1 MTHPADYR
9 PKPGTIPTSPG
20 VYRFR
25 DPSGRVVYVG
35 KAVNLRQRLQN
46 YFQDL
51 AQLHPRTRLMVT
63 TAASV
68 EWTVVRNEV
77 EALILEHTWIKKY
90 DPRFNVVF
98 KDDKSYPYLAVTM
111 NEEFPRMVVMRGE
124 RKPGVRY
131 FGPYARAWAIRE
143 TVDTLTSALPM
154 RTCTVA
160 TFKKAER
167 QGRPCLLGY
176 IGKCSAPC
184 VGRVT
189 PEEHRATAERVCE
202 VLAGDAK
209 GIIRDVTEQMTA
221 AAEREDFEAAARARD
236 RLTALKSVLERNA
249 VVLSAGSDVDVF
261 SVVDEELEAAAHV
274 FVVRDGRIA
283 GQRGWVVEKPDPLT
297 TAALT
302 EQLLQEAYG
311 DADAADIPT
320 EIIVPASVPAG
331 VSEWLSGVR
340 GARVDIHPAQRG
352 KKVEL
357 ATLGR
362 RNAQE
367 VLLQH
372 RMRRASDLTARSAAL
387 QDLQNALNL
396 PEAPLRIEC
405 YDISHTSGTNQVG
418 SMVVFEDA
426 LPKKAH
432 YRQFSIADGS
442 DDLASMREV
451 IRRRFTRYLEESKLP
466 LEERETARF
475 AYPPQLIVIDGALP
489 QAQAAQSVLDD
500 LGITDVSVV
509 GLAKR
514 LEEVWVPGQQFPVI
528 LPRGSEALFLLQRV
542 RDEAH
547 RFAISKHRNKRTK
560 AMRASAVDE
569 LPGVGPT
576 RAKALINHFGSLAQ
590 VKNASVEQLALVPG
604 VGRGTAR
611 SIHASLHGA
620 TGDDAAPGMLE
631 A

>member
-1 MTHPADYR
+1 MTNPADYR

-46 YFQDL
+46 YFQPV
-51 AQLHPRTRLMVT
+51 ASLHPRTRLMVT

-68 EWTVVRNEV
+68 EWTMVRNEV
-77 EALILEHTWIKKY
+77 EALILEHTWIKRY

-111 NEEFPRMVVMRGE
+111 NEQFPRMLVMRGE

-131 FGPYARAWAIRE
+131 FGPYARAWAIRD
-143 TVDTLTSALPM
+143 TVDTLISALPM
-154 RTCTVA
+154 RTCSPA

-184 VGRVT
+184 VGRIS
-189 PEEHRATAERVCE
+189 PEDHRAIAERVCE

-209 GIIRDVTEQMTA
+209 GIVKDVTEQMTA

-236 RLTALKSVLERNA
+236 RLTALRSVLERNA
-249 VVLSAGSDVDVF
+249 VVLGQGSDVDVF
-261 SVVDEELEAAAHV
+261 SVIDEELEASAHV

-283 GQRGWVVEKPDPLT
+283 GQRGWVVDKPDPLT
-297 TAALT
+297 TAELT

-311 DADAADIPT
+311 DADPADIPT
-320 EIIVPASVPAG
+320 EIIVPVSVGGG

-340 GARVDIHPAQRG
+340 GARVEIRPAQRG
-352 KKVEL
+352 KKAEL
-357 ATLGR
+357 ASLGR
-362 RNAQE
+362 RNAAE
-367 VLLQH
+367 VLQQH
-372 RMRRASDLTARSAAL
+372 RLRRASDLTARSEAL
-387 QDLQNALNL
+387 QDLQQHLNL
-396 PEAPLRIEC
+396 EEAPLRIEC

-432 YRQFSIADGS
+432 YRQFSIPDGA
-442 DDLASMREV
+442 DDLRAMREV
-451 IRRRFTRYLEESKLP
+451 IRRRFTRYLEESQLP
-466 LEERETARF
+466 LEERESAKF

-489 QAQAAQSVLDD
+489 QANAAKEVLDE
-500 LGITDVSVV
+500 LGVAGVRVV

-514 LEEVWVPGQQFPVI
+514 LEEVWIPGDEFPVI
-528 LPRGSEALFLLQRV
+528 LPRGSESLFLLQRV

-547 RFAISKHRNKRTK
+547 RFAISKHRKKRTK
-560 AMRASAVDE
+560 AMKASAVDE

-576 RAKALINHFGSLAQ
+576 RAKALITHFGSLAQ
-590 VKNASVEQLALVPG
+590 VKAASVEQLALVPG
-604 VGRGTAR
+604 IGGGTAR
-611 SIHASLHGA
+611 SIHAALHGA
-620 TGDDAAPGMLE
+620 VDDGVAPGMLDS
-631 A
+631 

>member
-1 MTHPADYR
+1 MTNPADYR

-25 DPSGRVVYVG
+25 DPSGRVIYVG
-35 KAVNLRQRLQN
+35 KAINLRQRLQN

-51 AQLHPRTRLMVT
+51 SQLHPRTRLMVT

-68 EWTVVRNEV
+68 EWTVVRNNV

-90 DPRFNVVF
+90 DPRFNVIF
-98 KDDKSYPYLAVTM
+98 KDDKSYPYLAITM
-111 NEEFPRMVVMRGE
+111 NEEFPRIMVMRGE

-131 FGPYARAWAIRE
+131 FGPYAKAWAIRE
-143 TVDTLTSALPM
+143 TVDTLMTALPM
-154 RTCTVA
+154 RSCSAA
-160 TFKKAER
+160 TFKKAQR
-167 QGRPCLLGY
+167 QDRPCLLGY

-184 VGRVT
+184 VGRVSA
-189 PEEHRATAERVCE
+189 EEHREIAGRICE

-209 GIIRDVTEQMTA
+209 GIIRDVTEQMLA
-221 AAEREDFEAAARARD
+221 ASEREDFEAAARARD

-274 FVVRDGRIA
+274 FIVRDGRIA
-283 GQRGWVVEKPDPLT
+283 GQRGWVVDKPDPLT
-297 TAALT
+297 EPELV

-320 EIIVPASVPAG
+320 EIIVPAAVSSG
-331 VSEWLSGVR
+331 VQEWLSGVR
-340 GARVDIHPAQRG
+340 GARVEVRKAQKG
-352 KKVEL
+352 KKAEL

-362 RNAQE
+362 RNAEE
-367 VLLQH
+367 VLQQH
-372 RMRRASDLTARSAAL
+372 RLRRATDLTARSAAL
-387 QDLQNALNL
+387 QELQEALGL

-405 YDISHTSGTNQVG
+405 YDISHTQGTNQVG

-426 LPKKAH
+426 IPKKAH
-432 YRQFSIADGS
+432 YRQFSIADS
-442 DDLASMREV
+442 LDDLTAMREV
-451 IRRRFTRYLEESKLP
+451 IRRRFTRYLEESQLP
-466 LEERETARF
+466 IEERETAKF
-475 AYPPQLIVIDGALP
+475 AYPPQLVVIDGALP
-489 QAQAAQSVLDD
+489 QANAAKEVIDE
-500 LGITDVSVV
+500 LGVRGVAVV

-514 LEEVWVPGQQFPVI
+514 LEEVWVPGDEFPTI

-547 RFAISKHRNKRTK
+547 RFAISKHRKKRTK
-560 AMRASAVDE
+560 AMKASAVDE

-576 RAKALINHFGSLAQ
+576 RAKALIAHFGSLAQ
-590 VKNASVEQLALVPG
+590 VKAASVEQLALVPG
-604 VGRGTAR
+604 IGSGTAR
-611 SIHASLHGA
+611 SIHAALHGS
-620 TGDDAAPGMLE
+620 PGMLDT
-631 A
+631 

>member
-1 MTHPADYR
+1 VTNPADYR

-25 DPSGRVVYVG
+25 DPSGRVIYVG
-35 KAVNLRQRLQN
+35 KAINLRQRLQN

-51 AQLHPRTRLMVT
+51 SQLHPRTRLMVT

-68 EWTVVRNEV
+68 EWTVVRNNV

-90 DPRFNVVF
+90 DPRFNVIF
-98 KDDKSYPYLAVTM
+98 KDDKSYPYLAITM
-111 NEEFPRMVVMRGE
+111 NEEFPRIMVMRGE

-131 FGPYARAWAIRE
+131 FGPYAKAWAIRE
-143 TVDTLTSALPM
+143 TVDTLMTALPM
-154 RTCTVA
+154 RSCSAA
-160 TFKKAER
+160 TFKKAQR
-167 QGRPCLLGY
+167 QDRPCLLGY

-184 VGRVT
+184 VGRVSA
-189 PEEHRATAERVCE
+189 EEHREIAGRVCE

-209 GIIRDVTEQMTA
+209 GIIRDVTEQMLA
-221 AAEREDFEAAARARD
+221 ASEREDFEAAARARD

-274 FVVRDGRIA
+274 FIVRDGRIA
-283 GQRGWVVEKPDPLT
+283 GQRGWVVDKPDPLT
-297 TAALT
+297 EPELV

-320 EIIVPASVPAG
+320 EIIVPAAVSSG
-331 VSEWLSGVR
+331 VQEWLSGVR
-340 GARVDIHPAQRG
+340 GARVEVRKAQKG
-352 KKVEL
+352 KKAEL

-362 RNAQE
+362 RNAEE
-367 VLLQH
+367 VLQQH
-372 RMRRASDLTARSAAL
+372 RLRRATDLTARSAAL
-387 QDLQNALNL
+387 QELQEALGL

-405 YDISHTSGTNQVG
+405 YDISHTQGTNQVG

-426 LPKKAH
+426 IPKKAH
-432 YRQFSIADGS
+432 YRQFSIADS
-442 DDLASMREV
+442 LDDLTAMREV
-451 IRRRFTRYLEESKLP
+451 IRRRFTRYLEESQLP
-466 LEERETARF
+466 IEERETAKF
-475 AYPPQLIVIDGALP
+475 AYPPQLVVIDGALP
-489 QAQAAQSVLDD
+489 QANAAKEVIDE
-500 LGITDVSVV
+500 LGVRGVVVV

-514 LEEVWVPGQQFPVI
+514 LEEVWVPGDEFPTI

-547 RFAISKHRNKRTK
+547 RFAISKHRKKRTK
-560 AMRASAVDE
+560 AMKASAVDE

-576 RAKALINHFGSLAQ
+576 RAKALIAHFGSLAQ
-590 VKNASVEQLALVPG
+590 VKAASVEQLALVPG
-604 VGRGTAR
+604 IGSGTAR
-611 SIHASLHGA
+611 SIHAALHGS
-620 TGDDAAPGMLE
+620 PGMLDT
-631 A
+631 

>member
-1 MTHPADYR
+1 MTNPADYR
-9 PKPGTIPTSPG
+9 PKPGTIPTTPG

-111 NEEFPRMVVMRGE
+111 NEEIPRMLVMRGE

-143 TVDTLTSALPM
+143 TVDTLVTALPM
-154 RTCTVA
+154 RTCSAA
-160 TFKKAER
+160 TLKKAQR

-184 VGRVT
+184 VERVT
-189 PEEHRATAERVCE
+189 PEEHREIAQRVCE

-209 GIIRDVTEQMTA
+209 GLIRDVTEQMTA
-221 AAEREDFEAAARARD
+221 AAEREDYEAAARARD
-236 RLTALKSVLERNA
+236 RIAALRSVLERNA
-249 VVLSAGSDVDVF
+249 VVLAAGSNVDVF
-261 SVVDEELEAAAHV
+261 SVIDEEMEASAHV

-283 GQRGWVVEKPDPLT
+283 GQRGWVVDKPDPLT
-297 TAALT
+297 EAELV

-320 EIIVPASVPAG
+320 EVIVPVAVGGG
-331 VSEWLSGVR
+331 VKEWLSGVR
-340 GARVDIHPAQRG
+340 GARVEVKQAQRG
-352 KKVEL
+352 KKAEL

-362 RNAQE
+362 RNAAE
-367 VLLQH
+367 VLQQH
-372 RMRRASDLTARSAAL
+372 RLRRASDLTARSAAL
-387 QDLQNALNL
+387 QELQDNL
-396 PEAPLRIEC
+396 GLDEAPLRIEC
-405 YDISHTSGTNQVG
+405 YDISHTQGTNQVG

-432 YRQFSIADGS
+432 YRQFSIADGA
-442 DDLASMREV
+442 DDLTAMREV
-451 IRRRFTRYLEESKLP
+451 IRRRFSRYLEESALP
-466 LEERETARF
+466 VDERESAKF
-475 AYPPQLIVIDGALP
+475 AYPPQLVVIDGALP
-489 QAQAAQSVLDD
+489 QAKAAREVIDS
-500 LGITDVSVV
+500 LGVPDVAVV

-514 LEEVWVPGQQFPVI
+514 LEEVWIPGSEFPVI

-547 RFAISKHRNKRTK
+547 RFAISKHRKKRTK
-560 AMRASAVDE
+560 AMKASAVDE
-569 LPGVGPT
+569 IPGVGPT
-576 RAKALINHFGSLAQ
+576 RAKALLSHFGSLAQ
-590 VKNASVEQLALVPG
+590 VKGASVEQLALVPG
-604 VGRGTAR
+604 IGSGTAR
-611 SIHASLHGA
+611 AIHTALHGA
-620 TGDDAAPGMLE
+620 TGMLDS
-631 A
+631 

>member
-1 MTHPADYR
+1 VTNPADYR

-25 DPSGRVVYVG
+25 DPSGRVIYVG
-35 KAVNLRQRLQN
+35 KAINLRQRLQN

-51 AQLHPRTRLMVT
+51 SQLHPRTRLMVT

-68 EWTVVRNEV
+68 EWTVVRNNV

-90 DPRFNVVF
+90 DPRFNVIF
-98 KDDKSYPYLAVTM
+98 KDDKSYPYLAITM
-111 NEEFPRMVVMRGE
+111 NEEFPRIMVMRGE

-131 FGPYARAWAIRE
+131 FGPYAKAWAIRE
-143 TVDTLTSALPM
+143 TVDTLMTALPM
-154 RTCTVA
+154 RSCSAA
-160 TFKKAER
+160 TFKKAQR
-167 QGRPCLLGY
+167 QDRPCLLGY

-184 VGRVT
+184 VGRVSA
-189 PEEHRATAERVCE
+189 EEHREIAGRVCE

-209 GIIRDVTEQMTA
+209 GIIRDVTEQMLA
-221 AAEREDFEAAARARD
+221 ASEREDFEAAARARD

-274 FVVRDGRIA
+274 FIVRDGRIA
-283 GQRGWVVEKPDPLT
+283 GQRGWVVDKPDPLT
-297 TAALT
+297 EPELV

-320 EIIVPASVPAG
+320 EIIVPAAVSSG
-331 VSEWLSGVR
+331 VQEWLSGVR
-340 GARVDIHPAQRG
+340 GARVEVRKAQKG
-352 KKVEL
+352 KKAEL

-362 RNAQE
+362 RNAEE
-367 VLLQH
+367 VLQQH
-372 RMRRASDLTARSAAL
+372 RLRRATDLTARSAAL
-387 QDLQNALNL
+387 QELQEALGL

-405 YDISHTSGTNQVG
+405 YDISHTQGTNQVG

-426 LPKKAH
+426 IPKKAH
-432 YRQFSIADGS
+432 YRQFSIADS
-442 DDLASMREV
+442 LDDLTAMREV
-451 IRRRFTRYLEESKLP
+451 IRRRFTRYLEESQLP
-466 LEERETARF
+466 IEERETAKF
-475 AYPPQLIVIDGALP
+475 AYPPQLVVIDGALP
-489 QAQAAQSVLDD
+489 QANAAKEVIDE
-500 LGITDVSVV
+500 LGVRGVAVV

-514 LEEVWVPGQQFPVI
+514 LEEVWVPGDEFPTI

-547 RFAISKHRNKRTK
+547 RFAISKHRKKRTK
-560 AMRASAVDE
+560 AMKASAVDE

-576 RAKALINHFGSLAQ
+576 RAKALIAHFGSLAQ
-590 VKNASVEQLALVPG
+590 VKAASVEQLALVPG
-604 VGRGTAR
+604 IGSGTAR
-611 SIHASLHGA
+611 SIHAALHGS
-620 TGDDAAPGMLE
+620 PGMLDT
-631 A
+631 

>member
-1 MTHPADYR
+1 MTNPADYR

-25 DPSGRVVYVG
+25 DPSGRVIYVG
-35 KAVNLRQRLQN
+35 KAINLRQRLQN

-51 AQLHPRTRLMVT
+51 SQLHPRTRLMVT

-68 EWTVVRNEV
+68 EWTVVRNNV

-90 DPRFNVVF
+90 DPRFNVIF
-98 KDDKSYPYLAVTM
+98 KDDKSYPYLAITM
-111 NEEFPRMVVMRGE
+111 NEEFPRIMVMRGE

-131 FGPYARAWAIRE
+131 FGPYAKAWAIRE
-143 TVDTLTSALPM
+143 TVDTLMTALPM
-154 RTCTVA
+154 RSCSAA
-160 TFKKAER
+160 TFKKAQR
-167 QGRPCLLGY
+167 QDRPCLLGY

-184 VGRVT
+184 VGRVSA
-189 PEEHRATAERVCE
+189 EEHREIAGRVCE

-209 GIIRDVTEQMTA
+209 GIIRDVTEQMLA
-221 AAEREDFEAAARARD
+221 ASEREDFEAAARARD

-274 FVVRDGRIA
+274 FIVRDGRIA
-283 GQRGWVVEKPDPLT
+283 GQRGWVVDKPDPLT
-297 TAALT
+297 EPELV

-320 EIIVPASVPAG
+320 EIIVPAAVSSG
-331 VSEWLSGVR
+331 VQEWLSGVR
-340 GARVDIHPAQRG
+340 GARVEVRKAQKG
-352 KKVEL
+352 KKAEL

-362 RNAQE
+362 RNAEE
-367 VLLQH
+367 VLQQH
-372 RMRRASDLTARSAAL
+372 RLRRATDLTARSAAL
-387 QDLQNALNL
+387 QELQEALGL

-405 YDISHTSGTNQVG
+405 YDISHTQGTNQVG

-426 LPKKAH
+426 IPKKAH
-432 YRQFSIADGS
+432 YRQFSIADS
-442 DDLASMREV
+442 LDDLTAMREV
-451 IRRRFTRYLEESKLP
+451 IRRRFTRYLEESQLP
-466 LEERETARF
+466 IEERETAKF
-475 AYPPQLIVIDGALP
+475 AYPPQLVVIDGALP
-489 QAQAAQSVLDD
+489 QANAAKEVIDE
-500 LGITDVSVV
+500 LGVRGVAVV

-514 LEEVWVPGQQFPVI
+514 LEEVWVPGDEFPTI

-547 RFAISKHRNKRTK
+547 RFAISKHRKKRTK
-560 AMRASAVDE
+560 AMKASAVDE

-576 RAKALINHFGSLAQ
+576 RAKALIAHFGSLAQ
-590 VKNASVEQLALVPG
+590 VKAASVEQLALVPG
-604 VGRGTAR
+604 IGSGTAR
-611 SIHASLHGA
+611 SIHAALHGS
-620 TGDDAAPGMLE
+620 PGMLDT
-631 A
+631 

>member
-1 MTHPADYR
+1 VTNPADYR

-25 DPSGRVVYVG
+25 DPSGRVIYVG
-35 KAVNLRQRLQN
+35 KAINLRQRLQN

-51 AQLHPRTRLMVT
+51 SQLHPRTRLMVT

-68 EWTVVRNEV
+68 EWTVVRNNV

-90 DPRFNVVF
+90 DPRFNVIF
-98 KDDKSYPYLAVTM
+98 KDDKSYPYLAITM
-111 NEEFPRMVVMRGE
+111 NEEFPRIMVMRGE

-131 FGPYARAWAIRE
+131 FGPYAKAWAIRE
-143 TVDTLTSALPM
+143 TVDTLMTALPM
-154 RTCTVA
+154 RSCSAA
-160 TFKKAER
+160 TFKKAQR
-167 QGRPCLLGY
+167 QDRPCLLGY

-184 VGRVT
+184 VGRVSA
-189 PEEHRATAERVCE
+189 EEHREIAGRICE

-209 GIIRDVTEQMTA
+209 GIIRDVTEQMLA
-221 AAEREDFEAAARARD
+221 ASEREDFEAAARARD

-274 FVVRDGRIA
+274 FIVRDGRIA
-283 GQRGWVVEKPDPLT
+283 GQRGWVVDKPDPLT
-297 TAALT
+297 EPELV

-320 EIIVPASVPAG
+320 EIIVPAAVSSG
-331 VSEWLSGVR
+331 VQEWLSGVR
-340 GARVDIHPAQRG
+340 GARVEVRKAQKG
-352 KKVEL
+352 KKAEL

-362 RNAQE
+362 RNAEE
-367 VLLQH
+367 VLQQH
-372 RMRRASDLTARSAAL
+372 RLRRATDLTARSAAL
-387 QDLQNALNL
+387 QELQEALGL

-405 YDISHTSGTNQVG
+405 YDISHTQGTNQVG

-426 LPKKAH
+426 IPKKAH
-432 YRQFSIADGS
+432 YRQFSIADS
-442 DDLASMREV
+442 LDDLTAMREV
-451 IRRRFTRYLEESKLP
+451 IRRRFTRYLEESQLP
-466 LEERETARF
+466 IEERETAKF
-475 AYPPQLIVIDGALP
+475 AYPPQLVVIDGALP
-489 QAQAAQSVLDD
+489 QANAAKEVIDE
-500 LGITDVSVV
+500 LGVRGVAVV

-514 LEEVWVPGQQFPVI
+514 LEEVWVPGDEFPTI

-547 RFAISKHRNKRTK
+547 RFAISKHRKKRTK
-560 AMRASAVDE
+560 AMKASAVDE

-576 RAKALINHFGSLAQ
+576 RAKALIAHFGSLAQ
-590 VKNASVEQLALVPG
+590 VKAASVEQLALVPG
-604 VGRGTAR
+604 IGSGTAR
-611 SIHASLHGA
+611 SIHAALHGS
-620 TGDDAAPGMLE
+620 PGMLDT
-631 A
+631 